1 MRASR
6 RVSETGYYHVILRGD
21 GRQRIFEDDADR
33 RAFLELLE
41 RQVVTRGVDVIAW
54 CLMDNHVHLVLCD
67 GERQLSEAIGALAM
81 RYAQRF
87 NARSG
92 HVGHVFQERFK
103 SIPIESESYLLE
115 AVRYVH
121 NNPHKAGICEA
132 CDYPWS
138 SYGEYVGSPSLTNTD
153 IVLDL
158 LGGKGGFEEFCRST
172 SSVFYRFEGGGRV
185 PDDEMGDVALNVLGR
200 VSPHELKTLPRGERN
215 ELLAALRTAR
225 LSVRQIERLTGIG
238 GKTITRATT

>member
-6 RVSETGYYHVILRGD
+6 RVSESGYYHVILRGN

-33 RAFLELLE
+33 RAFLEILA
-41 RQVVTRGVDVIAW
+41 RQVVARGVDVIAW

-67 GERQLSEAIGALAM
+67 GEGRLSEAVGALAM

-87 NARSG
+87 NVRSG
-92 HVGHVFQERFK
+92 HIGHVFQERFK
-103 SIPIESESYLLE
+103 SVPIESEPYLLE

-121 NNPHKAGICEA
+121 NNPQKAGICES

-138 SYGEYVGSPSLTNTD
+138 SFGEYVGSPSLTNTGV
-153 IVLDL
+153 ILDL
-158 LGGKGGFEEFCRST
+158 LGERDGFEEFCRST
-172 SSVFYRFEGGGRV
+172 SSVFYRFDEGGRV
-185 PDDEMGDVALNVLGR
+185 PDDEMSDVAAHVLGD
-200 VSPHELKTLPRGERN
+200 VSPHELKMLPRGERN

-238 GKTITRATT
+238 AKTITRATT